1 VEHRSIR
8 FFSEGLALD
17 GELYVPPGLAPDERR
32 PALVGCSGYTGLMSI
47 HPARFARA
55 FVPEGYV
62 CFAFDYRGFGKSE
75 GSRGRLVPQEQVE
88 DVRSAVSFL
97 ETVPEVDSERLAL
110 LGWALGGGVAIAA
123 GADDPR
129 VGAVVAV
136 NPVADGERSTRRLH
150 SEDSWSRLS
159 ERLAADRRRRALER
173 EAELVDPFEILPLD
187 EVTREYVEDELFK
200 TDGFGT
206 RIALESADLLFR
218 FRPVEAV
225 HRLAPRPLL
234 LVHGS
239 ANRLYLPSESEELY
253 RRAGEPKRL
262 ELVEGGHTE
271 WMYDDH
277 PTFKRL
283 VEIIREFLA
292 DALAGEPIGRR

>member
-1 VEHRSIR
+1 MEHRSIR